1 MPKEALTHSIFV
13 KRFLGIPGELT
24 EKPLTQ
30 LLRCSHSVLMGLT
43 IKKRDLIAGEAYDVL
58 SGEAALGSVSKRD
71 LP

>member
-1 MPKEALTHSIFV
+1 
-13 KRFLGIPGELT
+13 
-24 EKPLTQ
+24 
-30 LLRCSHSVLMGLT
+30 MGLT